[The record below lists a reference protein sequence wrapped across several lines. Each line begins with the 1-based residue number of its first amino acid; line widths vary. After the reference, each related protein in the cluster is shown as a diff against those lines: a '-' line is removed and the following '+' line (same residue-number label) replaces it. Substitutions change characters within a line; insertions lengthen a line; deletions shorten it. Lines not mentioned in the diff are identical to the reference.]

1 MRLKVLAVFAA
12 LASLSVPH
20 SSRATDFSATT
31 KSIVSSLNQISEI
44 YQKPQITN
52 GDAVAIAASTCE
64 EIKISIDNGNIQF
77 IAEVV
82 YQYPAKN
89 PGDPAY
95 KQVNPEKLVAIEED
109 LLTKAGANSATKELI
124 LRQISE
130 NYAFVTR
137 SAPEGVDAHLINVRA
152 AACDFASQGAGDP
165 KAEANSAVQRLALS
179 FTKVLVG
186 LGVATVDLAFAADSG
201 LAVGVAAF
209 VSTSWGWD
217 WMHSG
222 WEEATEAWKSLT
234 GRENLE
240 VDKNQG

>member
-1 MRLKVLAVFAA
+1 MVSSRTPVNPNGIEGVNSILFLSWETVMRLKVLAVFAA

-52 GDAVAIAASTCE
+52 GDAVAIAAPTCE

-124 LRQISE
+124 LPRLGVESDQVCRLTPQRGE
-130 NYAFVTR
+130 PA
-137 SAPEGVDAHLINVRA
+137 AP
-152 AACDFASQGAGDP
+152 AS
-165 KAEANSAVQRLALS
+165 LALS
-179 FTKVLVG
+179 KLR
-186 LGVATVDLAFAADSG
+186 FAPKPPGPDVTFPRSIW
-201 LAVGVAAF
+201 F
-209 VSTSWGWD
+209 NW
-217 WMHSG
+217 
-222 WEEATEAWKSLT
+222 
-234 GRENLE
+234 
-240 VDKNQG
+240 